1 MRMSQQLHNNALVR
15 EILKNYCL
23 SLFEPNPVN
32 LTAVKELEV
41 TRAKKAINLA
51 NGVTA
56 ARFNESPINR
66 SSFLAACFEATYDEP
81 IEHLIVGYGF
91 KYRNTTK
98 VSYLHHVIGD
108 KGSVTPTV
116 SISDKMRTHTTE
128 VRRGEVLIF
137 HNHPQW
143 FLNILTDNLPL
154 ASSADRTIAAQLK
167 FNSFQLLKSFFGT
180 GDVKLYVGE
189 NGYVKEFVLPP
200 FDCLMEFYR
209 QAVAPNDRFKA
220 ITH

>member
-1 MRMSQQLHNNALVR
+1 MTKELFNNDLAS

-32 LTAVKELEV
+32 LTAVKEAEV
-41 TRAKKAINLA
+41 IRAKKAINIS
-51 NGVTA
+51 NGVRA

-66 SSFLAACFEATYDEP
+66 SSFLAACFEATYNEP

-98 VSYLHHVIGD
+98 VLSLHHVIGN
-108 KGSVTPTV
+108 KGSVAPTTT
-116 SISDKMRTHTTE
+116 ITDMMQRHTTE
-128 VRRGEVLIF
+128 VHRGEVLIF

-154 ASSADRTIAAQLK
+154 ASSADRTIGEQLR
-167 FNSFQLLKSFFGT
+167 FNPFQLLKSFFGT

-189 NGYVKEFVLPP
+189 NGYVQEFVLPP
-200 FDCLMEFYR
+200 FDRLMELYR
-209 QAVAPNDRFKA
+209 QAAISNDKFKA
-220 ITH
+220 ISH